1 MQVSSRIVLKSGKEH
16 SILRRHPWV
25 FSGAIDRVEGE
36 IHNGDAVEV
45 TDQKGR
51 FLAFGHAAEGSIA
64 VRIFSFEQ
72 GELDRAFW
80 KNKVQQA
87 FDLRS
92 KLRIAGDTTTTMYRL
107 IHAEGDGMPGLIVDI
122 YGHTAVIQTHSVGM
136 HELRQLLAE
145 ILVEVAGV
153 TSVYNKSAEKLEKN
167 GGQRSQDEYL
177 IGAQSDE
184 ICLEHG
190 AKYKI
195 DWETGQKT
203 GFFIDQ
209 RESRLLLGQLA
220 KDKKVL
226 NTFCYTGGFSICAL
240 NGGAVLAHSL
250 DSSQKAL
257 DLTEENLKLNGYDPA
272 VHRTIKADALNYLKN
287 LEEDYDIIVLDPP
300 AFAKHLS
307 ARHQAIQAYTR
318 INEAAIRQIKPGG
331 LLFTFSCSQV
341 VDRNLF
347 AGTIMAAAI
356 QAKRNVRILYR
367 LQQPGDHPVSIFH
380 PEGEYLK
387 GLVIEVL

>member
-51 FLAFGHAAEGSIA
+51 FLAYGHAAEGSIA

-72 GELDRAFW
+72 GELDRTFW

-92 KLRIAGDTTTTMYRL
+92 KLRIAGDTNTTMYRL

-122 YGHTAVIQTHSVGM
+122 YGKTAVIQTHSVGM

-177 IGAQSDE
+177 IGAQPDE

-209 RESRLLLGQLA
+209 RESRFLLGQLA
-220 KDKKVL
+220 KGKKVL

-272 VHRTIKADALNYLKN
+272 VHRTIKADAVHYLKN

>member
-272 VHRTIKADALNYLKN
+272 VHRTIKADAVHYLKN

>member
-1 MQVSSRIVLKSGKEH
+1 MQATSRIVLKSGKDQ

-25 FSGAIDRVEGE
+25 FSGAISRVDGD
-36 IHNGDAVEV
+36 IHNGDVVEV
-45 TDQKGR
+45 VNNQGR

-64 VRIFSFEQ
+64 VRLFSFDAAAP
-72 GELDRAFW
+72 DRDFW
-80 KNKVQQA
+80 KNKIAQA
-87 FDLRS
+87 YALR
-92 KLRIAGDTTTTMYRL
+92 KKWGLIDHPKTNIYRL
-107 IHAEGDGMPGLIVDI
+107 IHAEGDGMPGLVVDV
-122 YGHTAVIQTHSVGM
+122 YGATAVIQTHSVGM
-136 HELRQLLAE
+136 HEMRQLLAE
-145 ILVEVAGV
+145 LITEVVGV
-153 TSVYNKSAEKLEKN
+153 TAVYNKSAEKLEKN
-167 GGQRSQDEYL
+167 SGQRANDEYL
-177 IGAQSDE
+177 IGQKGDTE
-184 ICLEHG
+184 CLEHG
-190 AKYKI
+190 SRYHI

-209 RESRLLLGQLA
+209 RESRLLLGEMSRG
-220 KDKKVL
+220 KKVL

-240 NGGAVLAHSL
+240 NGGASLVHSL

-257 DLTEENLKLNGYDPA
+257 ELTEQNLLLNGYDPA
-272 VHRTIKADALNYLKN
+272 VHKTIKADAVNYLKN

-318 INEAAIRQIKPGG
+318 INEAAMRQIKPGG
-331 LLFTFSCSQV
+331 LIFTFSCSQV

-347 AGTIMAAAI
+347 AGTVMAAAI
-356 QAKRNVRILYR
+356 QAKRDVRIIQR